1 MFLMSVSMAVMLGV
15 MMVGEGREADLSVFL
30 RVSNSWYRSP
40 KRFSRCS
47 FSLGSPR
54 S

>member
-30 RVSNSWYRSP
+30 RVSNS
-40 KRFSRCS
+40 
-47 FSLGSPR
+47 
-54 S
+54 